1 MSSKKK
7 KPVQSE
13 FSTVNVEAEVSGE
26 ASGVAD
32 MSESDKLLEKSGTIR
47 LSISDEI
54 KQKLDAVDKL
64 TEQNAGYAKQVSEL
78 QDRIAEYIQEI
89 AELKEQAAKPAVPA
103 DGGED
108 MAALKAEIARLKAEL
123 EANKR
128 KPEPRPEVKSAPKP
142 PFPQGRPGLSPNC
155 YRRRIIG
162 EYPTWN

>member
-13 FSTVNVEAEVSGE
+13 FSTVNVEAEVSSE
-26 ASGVAD
+26 ASGAAD

-47 LSISDEI
+47 LSISDEV

-89 AELKEQAAKPAVPA
+89 AELKEQAAKPA

-108 MAALKAEIARLKAEL
+108 AAALKAEIARLKAEL

-128 KPEPRPEVKSAPKP
+128 KPEPRPEVKSAPKL

>member
-26 ASGVAD
+26 ASGAAD

-54 KQKLDAVDKL
+54 KQKLDAADKL
-64 TEQNAGYAKQVSEL
+64 MEQNAGYAEQVSEL
-78 QDRIAEYIQEI
+78 QDRIVGYIQEI
-89 AELKEQAAKPAVPA
+89 AELKEQVAKSAG
-103 DGGED
+103 GGED
-108 MAALKAEIARLKAEL
+108 VDALKAEIAKLKAEL
-123 EANKR
+123 EANKQ

>member
-26 ASGVAD
+26 ASGAAD
-32 MSESDKLLEKSGTIR
+32 MSESDKLLEKSGIIR

-89 AELKEQAAKPAVPA
+89 AELKEQAAKPA

-108 MAALKAEIARLKAEL
+108 AAALKAEIARLKAEL

-128 KPEPRPEVKSAPKP
+128 KLEPRPEVKSAPKP

>member
-26 ASGVAD
+26 ASGAAD

-54 KQKLDAVDKL
+54 KQKLDAADKL
-64 TEQNAGYAKQVSEL
+64 MEQNARYAEQVSEL
-78 QDRIAEYIQEI
+78 QDRIAGYIQEI
-89 AELKEQAAKPAVPA
+89 AELKEQAAKPAG
-103 DGGED
+103 GGED
-108 MAALKAEIARLKAEL
+108 AAALKAEIARLKAEL
-123 EANKR
+123 EANKQ

-142 PFPQGRPGLSPNC
+142 LFPQGRPGLSPNC